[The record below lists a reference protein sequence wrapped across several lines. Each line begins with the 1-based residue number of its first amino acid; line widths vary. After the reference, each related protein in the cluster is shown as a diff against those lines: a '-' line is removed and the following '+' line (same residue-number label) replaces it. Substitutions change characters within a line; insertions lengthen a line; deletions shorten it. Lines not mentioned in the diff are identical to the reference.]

1 MHKLQGKPIRNAYIS
16 VPLRASQMV
25 AGRTHSF
32 VLSVLNLVLG
42 IYLDFGYWIL
52 EFPPMGCSKFR
63 LKVAGLEFVYW
74 DLVLIWV
81 LEFGIWI
88 FRQWDV
94 QNSD

>member
-52 EFPPMGCSKFR
+52 EFPPMGC
-63 LKVAGLEFVYW
+63 
-74 DLVLIWV
+74 
-81 LEFGIWI
+81 
-88 FRQWDV
+88 
-94 QNSD
+94 